1 MRLVSLNAKPRK
13 PLRNRSNSF
22 RLRCVPNSLM
32 RAHRRNLGVL
42 ASSAP
47 GRPSSVQQDGTAA
60 CVHFNASS
68 VSASSSKR
76 RKDCFGG
83 GLTPPR
89 PLACPTPSLPHSC
102 GGKGWDINNPC
113 KSCIDAAWCEQV
125 GTGAQSQPE
134 SSGEGPFMSRSAS
147 ANVSM
152 LCQDLGDSSPPPPP
166 LVALGP
172 RGPSSLSSPV
182 GCSTHRGERLELESP
197 ESLQCLLAV
206 GA

>member
-1 MRLVSLNAKPRK
+1 MSLRPPRRDAQVRCSKMGLRHACILMLRVFLRPAASDARIVLV
-13 PLRNRSNSF
+13 
-22 RLRCVPNSLM
+22 
-32 RAHRRNLGVL
+32 
-42 ASSAP
+42 
-47 GRPSSVQQDGTAA
+47 
-60 CVHFNASS
+60 
-68 VSASSSKR
+68 
-76 RKDCFGG
+76 G

-89 PLACPTPSLPHSC
+89 PLDCPTPSLPHSC

-113 KSCIDAAWCEQV
+113 EACIDAAWSEQV

-172 RGPSSLSSPV
+172 R
-182 GCSTHRGERLELESP
+182 
-197 ESLQCLLAV
+197 LQPFFPCGMLHPQR
-206 GA
+206 